1 MSHLIAILLQMY
13 VFSAKPPKI
22 ERNFSDW
29 VGKKTASFFGSIQIK
44 VHFCTVDEKKSKG
57 EGGSRGQVHVAHF
70 SYTQDVFCIDFVIFR
85 EDRYMWPTSHTP
97 KMFFASILS
106 YSERTSVPVPMTP
119 TAFPVVTKQNGKKNK
134 ISFVVPNLFITF
146 ATSFR
151 EWQANCLLVC

>member
-85 EDRYMWPTSHTP
+85 KDWCTCPYDPYCFSCCY
-97 KMFFASILS
+97 K
-106 YSERTSVPVPMTP
+106 
-119 TAFPVVTKQNGKKNK
+119 TKWQKK
-134 ISFVVPNLFITF
+134 
-146 ATSFR
+146 
-151 EWQANCLLVC
+151 

>member
-57 EGGSRGQVHVAHF
+57 EGGSR
-70 SYTQDVFCIDFVIFR
+70 
-85 EDRYMWPTSHTP
+85 EDHGYRCMWPTSHTP